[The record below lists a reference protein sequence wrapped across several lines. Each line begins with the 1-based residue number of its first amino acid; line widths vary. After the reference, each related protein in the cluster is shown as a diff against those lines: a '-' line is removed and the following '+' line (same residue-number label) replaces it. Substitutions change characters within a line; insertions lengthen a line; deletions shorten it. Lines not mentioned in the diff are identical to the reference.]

1 MGSGCPLSPRRRWN
15 DPQRPSP
22 RPAPLHVAMGS
33 GTTCRL
39 LPCSWNPAEP
49 GAQQTPPTQLWVS
62 LRGGRPA
69 QSAEK
74 SGSPFLFTLETSAH
88 LFLTVLPPCRCRSR
102 SSVRTVTWGKQGTVC
117 WEHTAPARGAQRRK
131 EQGRAGIRT
140 GPGVSLTTQL
150 PVALSPSGVEFSGQN
165 GSGPA

>member
-1 MGSGCPLSPRRRWN
+1 MAV
-15 DPQRPSP
+15 PSAP
-22 RPAPLHVAMGS
+22 DGGGMTPSAPAPD
-33 GTTCRL
+33 L
-39 LPCSWNPAEP
+39 LRSTWPWGLGQPAVCCHAP
-49 GAQQTPPTQLWVS
+49 GIRQSLERSRPPPTQLWVS
-62 LRGGRPA
+62 LQGGRPA

-74 SGSPFLFTLETSAH
+74 SGSPFLFTLEMSAH

-117 WEHTAPARGAQRRK
+117 WKHTAPARGAQRRK
-131 EQGRAGIRT
+131 GQGRAGIRA
-140 GPGVSLTTQL
+140 GPGVSLMTQL